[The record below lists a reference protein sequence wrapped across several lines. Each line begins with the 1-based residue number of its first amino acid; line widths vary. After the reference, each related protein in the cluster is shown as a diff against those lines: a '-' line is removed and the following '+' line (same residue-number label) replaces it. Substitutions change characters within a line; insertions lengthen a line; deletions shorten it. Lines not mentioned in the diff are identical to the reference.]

1 MDTPEPA
8 AHPEMRPSFTFP
20 QVRVDQHDDTSDN
33 RPPPPL
39 THHLTEPTE
48 VLHFSSPLRHHKR
61 TPSAHRQVKETL
73 DAQTQFGDEDA
84 DGVSHHR
91 VNQYTIL
98 EEIGRGSYGAVHLAK
113 DQFGQEYA
121 VKEFSKARLRKRLQ
135 STILRQGPRGP
146 RRMGPGAG
154 GPFNAAPR
162 LVNDTNDA
170 LHLIREE
177 IAIMKKLNHPNLVQ
191 LYEVLDDPEEDSI
204 YMVLEMCRK
213 GVVMKVGL
221 DEQAKPY
228 SEENCRYWFRDLIL
242 AIEYL
247 HAQGVIHRDIK
258 PDNLLLSNDD
268 VLKVVDFG
276 VSEMFEKPDNMRTAK
291 SAGSPAFLPP
301 ELCGKHGD
309 VSGTAADIWSMGV
322 SLYCLKY
329 GRIPFNRDGVL
340 DMYDA
345 IRSDEPSL
353 PEDENP
359 DFVNLI
365 HAILNKDPEQ
375 RITMDKLREHPWVTK
390 KGTDCLLS
398 AEDNCANMVE
408 PPNEL
413 EVNRAFTRKMNHLL
427 CVMKVIH
434 RFKSILAK
442 HRARSNTS
450 TPRQNHGSFDASE
463 EKAKAEV
470 IEALLS
476 RRRTFQA
483 QEQKP
488 KPGAGN
494 GTHPAQ
500 EPDTQNT
507 TPFLGIGTGTMDEF
521 ASNEATPDMVSDS
534 PTAVDFNV
542 YDRAYETAIERITS
556 NPNVSTRRPT
566 VYLTKFVQ
574 DTENLKGFS
583 ELVKDED
590 TTKHSHDTQ
599 ASNST
604 GSAPNLITY
613 LTSKLG
619 LSDNQLDKSET

>member
-1 MDTPEPA
+1 MDAPESA
-8 AHPEMRPSFTFP
+8 KHPEMRPSFTFP
-20 QVRVDQHDDTSDN
+20 SPQVRVDQHDEASDKM
-33 RPPPPL
+33 PPPL

-73 DAQTQFGDEDA
+73 DAQTQFGDENV
-84 DGVSHHR
+84 DGVSQHR

-113 DQFGQEYA
+113 DQFGHEFA

-146 RRMGPGAG
+146 RRMGPGVG
-154 GPFNAAPR
+154 GPFNATPR
-162 LVNDTNDA
+162 IVNDTNDA

-221 DEQAKPY
+221 DEQAEPY

-340 DMYDA
+340 DMYEA

-359 DFVNLI
+359 DFIDLMQKV
-365 HAILNKDPEQ
+365 LNKDPEQ

-390 KGTDCLLS
+390 QGTDCLLS
-398 AEDNCANMVE
+398 AEENCANMVE

-434 RFKSILAK
+434 RFKSILGR

-450 TPRQNHGSFDASE
+450 TPRADRDSFDASE

-476 RRRTFQA
+476 RRRNFQTKK
-483 QEQKP
+483 QKSGIDKETLP
-488 KPGAGN
+488 V
-494 GTHPAQ
+494 
-500 EPDTQNT
+500 EEVDTQENT

-521 ASNEATPDMVSDS
+521 ASNEATPDMVCDS

-542 YDRAYETAIERITS
+542 YDRAYETAIENITS

-574 DTENLKGFS
+574 DTANLKGVS
-583 ELVKDED
+583 ELVKED
-590 TTKHSHDTQ
+590 VTKHPQDPQ
-599 ASNST
+599 EP
-604 GSAPNLITY
+604 GSADSTSMISH

-619 LSDNQLDKSET
+619 LSDKQQDKHEA

>member
-1 MDTPEPA
+1 
-8 AHPEMRPSFTFP
+8 
-20 QVRVDQHDDTSDN
+20 
-33 RPPPPL
+33 
-39 THHLTEPTE
+39 
-48 VLHFSSPLRHHKR
+48 
-61 TPSAHRQVKETL
+61 
-73 DAQTQFGDEDA
+73 
-84 DGVSHHR
+84 
-91 VNQYTIL
+91 
-98 EEIGRGSYGAVHLAK
+98 
-113 DQFGQEYA
+113 
-121 VKEFSKARLRKRLQ
+121 
-135 STILRQGPRGP
+135 
-146 RRMGPGAG
+146 MGPGG
-154 GPFNAAPR
+154 RDPFNSVPR
-162 LVNDTNDA
+162 VKDCNDA

-221 DEQAKPY
+221 DEHANPY
-228 SEENCRYWFRDLIL
+228 PEENCRYWFRDLIL

-258 PDNLLLSNDD
+258 PDNLLLSDDD

-276 VSEMFEKPDNMRTAK
+276 VSEMFEKSENMRTAK

-345 IRSDEPSL
+345 IRTDEPSI

-359 DFVNLI
+359 DFADLMQKL
-365 HAILNKDPEQ
+365 LNKDPEQ

-390 KGTDCLLS
+390 QGTDTLLS
-398 AEDNCANMVE
+398 AEENCANMVE

-427 CVMKVIH
+427 CVMKAIH

-442 HRARSNTS
+442 HRARSNSSPPKHAEDT
-450 TPRQNHGSFDASE
+450 FDASQE
-463 EKAKAEV
+463 RAKAEV
-470 IEALLS
+470 IEALLYQ
-476 RRRTFQA
+476 RRKFLN
-483 QEQKP
+483 QKTDESSQIP
-488 KPGAGN
+488 PIHETKGN
-494 GTHPAQ
+494 
-500 EPDTQNT
+500 D

-542 YDRAYETAIERITS
+542 YDRAYETAIENITS
-556 NPNVSTRRPT
+556 GQNVSSRRPT
-566 VYLTKFVQ
+566 VYLTKFVK
-574 DTENLKGFS
+574 DTRKLKGAPGLTGHEDIS
-583 ELVKDED
+583 ENSDDLQKSGPAA
-590 TTKHSHDTQ
+590 KLSH
-599 ASNST
+599 
-604 GSAPNLITY
+604 

-619 LSDNQLDKSET
+619 LSGKQ

>member
-1 MDTPEPA
+1 MDTTE
-8 AHPEMRPSFTFP
+8 PEMRPSFTFP
-20 QVRVDQHDDTSDN
+20 SIQVKVDEHADVLDSK
-33 RPPPPL
+33 PPL
-39 THHLTEPTE
+39 NHHL
-48 VLHFSSPLRHHKR
+48 HHKR

-73 DAQTQFGDEDA
+73 DAQTQYGDEGD
-84 DGVSHHR
+84 DGSSHHR

-113 DQFGQEYA
+113 DQFGHEYA

-135 STILRQGPRGP
+135 SNILRQGPRGP

-154 GPFNAAPR
+154 GPYNAAPR
-162 LVNDTNDA
+162 VNNTNDA

-213 GVVMKVGL
+213 GVVMQVGL
-221 DEQAKPY
+221 DEQAQPY
-228 SEENCRYWFRDLIL
+228 PEESCRYWFRDLIL

-258 PDNLLLSNDD
+258 PDNLLLSDDD

-276 VSEMFEKPDNMRTAK
+276 VSEMFEKPENMRTAK

-329 GRIPFNRDGVL
+329 GSIPFNRGGVL

-345 IRSDEPSL
+345 IKSDEPSL
-353 PEDENP
+353 PQDENP
-359 DFVNLI
+359 DFVDLI
-365 HAILNKDPEQ
+365 QKILNKDPEQ

-390 KGTDCLLS
+390 QGTDSLLS
-398 AEDNCANMVE
+398 AEENCVNMVE

-427 CVMKVIH
+427 CVMKAIH
-434 RFKSILAK
+434 RFKTILAK
-442 HRARSNTS
+442 HRAASSSS
-450 TPRQNHGSFDASE
+450 TPKQSQDKSDTFDASQE
-463 EKAKAEV
+463 RAKAEV
-470 IEALLS
+470 IEALLYQ
-476 RRRTFQA
+476 RRKFQN
-483 QEQKP
+483 QKSDD
-488 KPGAGN
+488 GN
-494 GTHPAQ
+494 TPLPVH
-500 EPDTQNT
+500 ENT
-507 TPFLGIGTGTMDEF
+507 TPFLGIGTGTRDEF
-521 ASNEATPDMVSDS
+521 ASNEATPDMVCDS

-542 YDRAYETAIERITS
+542 YDRAYESAIENITS
-556 NPNVSTRRPT
+556 GQNDHSRRPT
-566 VYLTKFVQ
+566 VFLTKFV
-574 DTENLKGFS
+574 K
-583 ELVKDED
+583 
-590 TTKHSHDTQ
+590 DTQ
-599 ASNST
+599 KVKGAFSGHEDASETSDDQQIQTSNPT
-604 GSAPNLITY
+604 GPAATIANLA
-613 LTSKLG
+613 SKLG
-619 LSDNQLDKSET
+619 LSDKK